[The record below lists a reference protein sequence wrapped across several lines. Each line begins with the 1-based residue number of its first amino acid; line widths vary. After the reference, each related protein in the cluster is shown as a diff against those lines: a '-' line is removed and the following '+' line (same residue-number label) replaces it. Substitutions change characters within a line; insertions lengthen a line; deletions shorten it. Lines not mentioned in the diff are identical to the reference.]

1 MKVDLLKRVI
11 LNFQFIYLVVIWVF
25 VVDGKLVFDFFSKLM
40 YDDEWGENKCSRL
53 FFCFLNVFFMLYD
66 EDDDVF

>member
-1 MKVDLLKRVI
+1 ME
-11 LNFQFIYLVVIWVF
+11 NWF
-25 VVDGKLVFDFFSKLM
+25 FDFFSKLM

-66 EDDDVF
+66 EVDDVF